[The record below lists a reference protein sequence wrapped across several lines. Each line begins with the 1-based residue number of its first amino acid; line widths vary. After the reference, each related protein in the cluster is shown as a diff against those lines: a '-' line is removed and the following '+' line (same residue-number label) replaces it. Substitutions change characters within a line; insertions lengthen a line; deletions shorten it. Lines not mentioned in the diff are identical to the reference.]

1 MKISPSIRIAALA
14 GVVAGA
20 AVNAIPVTMLEWASA
35 SSGLSELVPAAAPP
49 LGSTFRAL
57 MSGGAG
63 VLTMALAALMLPGS
77 PQDDNKKDRKMGFA
91 LKKIAIFGRHR
102 QENRDDAIAAPALR
116 RADSHPDAPARAPL
130 VVSRDLAE
138 EVARLAPPIVEDDEP
153 VDGPPTLV
161 FTPIE
166 PEPETIPEDQL
177 VMPRAPDPLPWEAI
191 KEEIVRMQAS
201 TPQSAYVPPVT
212 EVAATPADA
221 SAPMRLRSVAL
232 PVDGRPL
239 SIAELTERFEAGLER
254 RRITAIPAPEGTAT
268 PAAPTPQAE
277 VEATGQDGDDALQ
290 TALATLRGITAR
302 AG

>member
-14 GVVAGA
+14 GIVAGV

-63 VLTMALAALMLPGS
+63 VMTMALAALMLPGS
-77 PQDDNKKDRKMGFA
+77 RQDDDKKDRKMGFA

-102 QENRDDAIAAPALR
+102 REDQDDALAAPILR
-116 RADSHPDAPARAPL
+116 RADSHPDAPSRAPL
-130 VVSRDLAE
+130 VVSRDLAGD
-138 EVARLAPPIVEDDEP
+138 VARLAPPIVEDDEIAS
-153 VDGPPTLV
+153 LV
-161 FTPIE
+161 TAPIDADADAL
-166 PEPETIPEDQL
+166 PEDQL

-191 KEEIVRMQAS
+191 KEEIARMQAS
-201 TPQSAYVPPVT
+201 MPQRAYVPPAT
-212 EVAATPADA
+212 EATVAPDDDA
-221 SAPMRLRSVAL
+221 PAPMRLRSVAL
-232 PVDGRPL
+232 PTDGRPL
-239 SIAELTERFEAGLER
+239 SIAQLTERFEAGLER
-254 RRITAIPAPEGTAT
+254 RRITAVPAPEGIDI
-268 PAAPTPQAE
+268 PAAPTQQAE
-277 VEATGQDGDDALQ
+277 VAATGQDGDDALQ